1 MLRVNFREATMPT
14 VICAGLITLDAVYDL
29 VAYPQEGS
37 KVRAS
42 SARLL
47 PGGGALLAATTIARL
62 GGTARLAGAIG
73 DDLFGQYL
81 RGQMTRRGIDDA
93 LVQTLRG
100 EATAHSAIFVTADGE
115 RTIVNQRP
123 DHLRNMKLTAD
134 VPEFDV
140 ILADTR
146 CCNLAIELFGVAKQR
161 GRPAVLDGEAPLPR
175 DLLPFV
181 SHLALSEQGL
191 ADFGGKSLSGIAAQ
205 NQCWAC
211 VTRGAAEVQI
221 HDGST
226 IAPPQVTS
234 LDTLGA
240 GDVWHGAFAFALG
253 DGLNEPDAV
262 KFANTSAALFVSR
275 IGEERFPTYDEVQ
288 EKLEN

>member
-1 MLRVNFREATMPT
+1 MPT
-14 VICAGLITLDAVYDL
+14 VICAGLITLDAVYELD
-29 VAYPQEGS
+29 AYPEEGS
-37 KVRAS
+37 KVRAN

-62 GGTARLAGAIG
+62 GGIARLAGAVG
-73 DDLFGQYL
+73 DDLFGRYL
-81 RGQMTRRGIDDA
+81 RGQMMLRGIDDA
-93 LVQTLRG
+93 LVHTLWG

-123 DHLRNMKLTAD
+123 DHLHDMKLTAD

-140 ILADTR
+140 VLADTR
-146 CCNLAIELFGVAKQR
+146 CRNLAKELFEVARQQ

-175 DLLPFV
+175 DLLPSV

-191 ADFGGKSLSGIAAQ
+191 ADFGGKSLSEIAAQ

-211 VTRGAAEVQI
+211 VTRGAAEVHI
-221 HDGST
+221 HDGSK
-226 IAPPQVTS
+226 IAPPRVTS
-234 LDTLGA
+234 LETLGA

-253 DGLNEPDAV
+253 DGFNEPNAV

-275 IGEERFPTYDEVQ
+275 IGEERFPAYEEVQ